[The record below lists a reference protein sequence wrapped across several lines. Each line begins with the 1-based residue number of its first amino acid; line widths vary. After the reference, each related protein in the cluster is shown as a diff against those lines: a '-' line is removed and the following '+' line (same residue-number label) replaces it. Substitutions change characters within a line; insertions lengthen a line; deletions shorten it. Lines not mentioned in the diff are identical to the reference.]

1 MTNNEWDDFKKLVSP
16 LKKTRET
23 SRTKKSLPK
32 KVEQQVDNK
41 YLLKDLDIQISEDW
55 GVLEKNLL
63 KDILKGKK
71 RISASLDLHGYNVN
85 DSKKLVFD
93 FISNNYILQNR
104 LLLLITGKGER
115 LEVDQGWR
123 GIGKLREKL
132 PQWLNSLAL
141 AKKILWFDHAPPD
154 KGVQGAFLI
163 YLRKTIK

>member
-16 LKKTRET
+16 LKKPRVTT
-23 SRTKKSLPK
+23 IIKKSLPQNVK
-32 KVEQQVDNK
+32 KQVDNK

-71 RISASLDLHGYNVN
+71 KISATLDLHGYSVN

-93 FISNNYILQNR
+93 FISENYKLQNR
-104 LLLLITGKGER
+104 LLLLITGKGKR
-115 LEVDQGWR
+115 LGVDQGWR
-123 GIGKLREKL
+123 GVGKLREKI

-141 AKKILWFDHAPPD
+141 GEKILWFDHAPPN
-154 KGVQGAFLI
+154 KGGRGAFLI
-163 YLRKTIK
+163 YLRKAIK

>member
-16 LKKTRET
+16 LKKPGVTPII
-23 SRTKKSLPK
+23 KKSLPEKIK
-32 KVEQQVDNK
+32 KKDDNK
-41 YLLKDLDIQISEDW
+41 YLFKDLDIQISEDW

-71 RISASLDLHGYNVN
+71 KISATLDLHGYNVN

-93 FISNNYILQNR
+93 FISENYKLQNR
-104 LLLLITGKGER
+104 LLLLITGKGKR
-115 LEVDQGWR
+115 LGVDQGWR
-123 GIGKLREKL
+123 GVGKLREKI

-141 AKKILWFDHAPPD
+141 RGKILWFDHAPLD
-154 KGVQGAFLI
+154 KGGQGAFLI